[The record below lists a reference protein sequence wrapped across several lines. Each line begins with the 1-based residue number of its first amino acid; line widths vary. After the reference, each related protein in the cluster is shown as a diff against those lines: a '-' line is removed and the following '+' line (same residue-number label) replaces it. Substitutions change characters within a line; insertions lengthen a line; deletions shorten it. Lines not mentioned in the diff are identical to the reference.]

1 MMADAQ
7 ETKKKILVVDDEP
20 DVVAYLASL
29 FEDNNYVVIS
39 AMDGNQAMEKMKSDK
54 PDLVTLDISMPEKS
68 GLRFYREIKADPDL
82 KNIPIVIVTGVESTQ
97 DGGTGKDFERFLST
111 RKQVPPPDAFVM
123 KPIEEEGLLGTV
135 KKLLKV

>member
-7 ETKKKILVVDDEP
+7 ETKRKILVIDDEP
-20 DVVAYLASL
+20 DVVAYLSSL
-29 FEDNNYVVIS
+29 FEDNNYIVIS
-39 AMDGNQAMEKMKSDK
+39 AMDGNDGMNKVKSEK

-68 GLRFYREIKADPDL
+68 GLRFYREIKSDPEL

-111 RKQVPPPDAFVM
+111 RKQVPPPEAFVM
-123 KPIEEEGLLGTV
+123 KPIEEADLLGTV
-135 KKLLKV
+135 KNLLSA